1 MLSSL
6 SYLRFGTHA
15 RVIHNQI
22 LTRLEVIPLPK
33 PYATRLCLRGYSRV
47 VSYQTI
53 AGSEALLSF
62 FIIRKCFTKR
72 GFARVTNDQTM
83 PGSEAMLMPN
93 ADRMR
98 LTKRCLAHDPCY
110 QAMPGS
116 VALPML
122 FAIRICLTKR
132 CFAHA
137 LCYLTVSGSE
147 ALSLRYA
154 IRIRPTKRLCSC
166 PMLSDYSRFRGLALN
181 MCHQSRSH

>member
-6 SYLRFGTHA
+6 IYLRFGTHA

-33 PYATRLCLRGYSRV
+33 PYATRLCLRGFSRV

-62 FIIRKCFTKR
+62 FIIR
-72 GFARVTNDQTM
+72 
-83 PGSEAMLMPN
+83 
-93 ADRMR
+93 
-98 LTKRCLAHDPCY
+98 
-110 QAMPGS
+110 

-122 FAIRICLTKR
+122 YAIRICLTKR